1 MEAPVAEVPV
11 VGAPVAWAPVMEV
24 AEVPIAEALIAEV
37 PVAVVA
43 ITEVPVPTS
52 DPPTARVG
60 TPGVPAHSSLN
71 ALQRTMLSVNWMYT
85 EEEEDIN
92 SQDKTSSPDDSSSVG
107 SMLIRHSTQDSR
119 PLALSGVQ
127 MHESDVH
134 VYRSERKLIQQM
146 IGQPRKERRKTRC
159 TYIQSIHHCVALTLA
174 LKSGVSVMIHEKNA
188 MKKKKKQTCVGI
200 SEGSVP
206 VPVLCLGSRTS
217 NVLTKRA

>member
-1 MEAPVAEVPV
+1 M
-11 VGAPVAWAPVMEV
+11 GASNGGSGS
-24 AEVPIAEALIAEV
+24 
-37 PVAVVA
+37 
-43 ITEVPVPTS
+43 TNSGGTNSGGTS
-52 DPPTARVG
+52 SGSSNNGSTSTGVRSTNSKGRYTRSTSAFLVERFTANNVERE
-60 TPGVPAHSSLN
+60 L
-71 ALQRTMLSVNWMYT
+71 YT